1 MSDSGMTIV
10 TNSALPLF
18 SPVKIRYNKISNF
31 YGGFL
36 MNHTRSQLL
45 LFGYGFVGIF
55 SLPVDAAFVLAALTA
70 VIISCL
76 NSFLT
81 DARIQTGLLLLY
93 GLISFWC
100 PPFFCFFPA
109 ICYGFFT
116 TRKFYSGFLL
126 LFFFLIRGY
135 FTLPANLF
143 FLLLFGFAFSYL
155 LFQMADSY
163 EKLDHLY
170 RQTRDDSTERNLLLK
185 EKNKTLLEKQDTEIY
200 NATLKE
206 RNRIAREIHDNVGHL
221 LSRSILMVGALK
233 MISAAQPG
241 LSGPLGNLEA
251 TLNDAM
257 DSVRK
262 SVHDLHDE
270 SINLKEALENLTTQ
284 YTFCKV
290 SLIYDISTPVPR
302 NVKYSFIAIVKEA
315 LSNISRHSNA
325 THAQIICREHP
336 GFWQLQISDNGHNT
350 GIIATS
356 GIGLE
361 NMRKRIAT
369 LNGQIS
375 ITNTDGFSIFATVPK
390 SKQNYEVK

>member
-1 MSDSGMTIV
+1 MCASDICHQ
-10 TNSALPLF
+10 L
-18 SPVKIRYNKISNF
+18 SNI
-31 YGGFL
+31 YGGSL
-36 MNHTRSQLL
+36 MNHTHSQLL

-55 SLPVDAAFVLAALTA
+55 SLPVNAAFVLAALTA
-70 VIISCL
+70 VIVSCL

-81 DARIQTGLLLLY
+81 DPRIRTGLLLFY
-93 GLISFWC
+93 GIISFWN
-100 PPFFCFFPA
+100 PSFFCFFPVV
-109 ICYGFFT
+109 CYGFFT
-116 TRKFYSGFLL
+116 ARQFYSGFLL
-126 LFFFLIRGY
+126 FFFFLVRGY
-135 FTLPANLF
+135 FVLPVRLF
-143 FLLLFGFAFSYL
+143 FLLLFGLAFSYL
-155 LFQMADSY
+155 LFRMADAY
-163 EKLDHLY
+163 DNLEHLY

-185 EKNKTLLEKQDTEIY
+185 EKNKTLLEKQDAEIY

-233 MISAAQPG
+233 MISVSQPA
-241 LSGPLGNLEA
+241 LAEPLGNLEN

-257 DSVRK
+257 DNVRK

-270 SINLKEALENLTTQ
+270 SINLREALEGLTSQ
-284 YTFCKV
+284 FTFCDT
-290 SLIYDISTPVPR
+290 SLTYDINAPVPR

-325 THAQIICREHP
+325 THARIICREHP
-336 GFWQLQISDNGHNT
+336 GFWQLQISDNGQNT
-350 GIIATS
+350 GAIAFS

-361 NMRKRIAT
+361 NMRERILA

>member
-1 MSDSGMTIV
+1 
-10 TNSALPLF
+10 
-18 SPVKIRYNKISNF
+18 
-31 YGGFL
+31 

-55 SLPVDAAFVLAALTA
+55 SLPVDAAFVLAALMA
-70 VIISCL
+70 VIVSCL

-81 DARIQTGLLLLY
+81 DRQIRTLLLLLY
-93 GLISFWC
+93 GLLSFRY
-100 PPFFCFFPA
+100 PPFFCFFPV

-116 TRKFYSGFLL
+116 ARQFYSGFVLV
-126 LFFFLIRGY
+126 FFFLVRGY
-135 FTLPANLF
+135 FLLPVSLF
-143 FLLLFGFAFSYL
+143 VLLLFGLAFSSL
-155 LFQMADSY
+155 LFRMADAY
-163 EKLDHLY
+163 ENLDQLY

-185 EKNKTLLEKQDTEIY
+185 EKNKTLLEKQDAEIY

-221 LSRSILMVGALK
+221 LSRSILLVGALK
-233 MISAAQPG
+233 MISATQPQ
-241 LSGPLGNLEA
+241 LAEPLGNLEN

-257 DSVRK
+257 DNVRK

-270 SINLKEALENLTTQ
+270 SINLKEALEGLTTQ
-284 YTFCKV
+284 FTFCRV
-290 SLIYDISTPVPR
+290 SLTYDINAPVPR

-325 THAQIICREHP
+325 THAQVICREHP
-336 GFWQLQISDNGHNT
+336 GFWQLQISDNGQNT
-350 GIIATS
+350 GMVASS

-361 NMRKRIAT
+361 NMRERITA